1 MYFWQMYN
9 QFPWLFK
16 WIANR
21 KELHRLNAVTKDQ
34 NLKIFSQAQK
44 TLNPQKCR
52 GFVDAFLAHKQ
63 NLEVRKP
70 LDEPWTSTRDKI
82 IWYGNRF
89 LQQCSYDPQLEGLNR
104 EQLEGAHQRAGT
116 LLIFWFVSSEDSVYQ
131 QHCLFYKVE
140 DCGVC

>member
-1 MYFWQMYN
+1 MYN

-21 KELHRLNAVTKDQ
+21 KELHRLNTVTKDQ

-70 LDEPWTSTRDKI
+70 LDEM
-82 IWYGNRF
+82 
-89 LQQCSYDPQLEGLNR
+89 NR
-104 EQLEGAHQRAGT
+104 EQAPET
-116 LLIFWFVSSEDSVYQ
+116 KSFDMEIDSYSSVLTTHS
-131 QHCLFYKVE
+131 CLPPVTHI
-140 DCGVC
+140 